1 MPDDN
6 NQNEQQEVQSDEV
19 RVVEKE
25 AVNAPKSA
33 TTLLSQLASEDFS
46 QVKKALSFVEQ
57 GYKLNNAAMQ
67 ELLFDL
73 KTKYDMSYR
82 DLLAIYL
89 TLDIAVEK
97 GALTNEVLDYLREHP
112 DELKIFEE

>member
-6 NQNEQQEVQSDEV
+6 KEIEQENVQNNE
-19 RVVEKE
+19 EKVAGIG
-25 AVNAPKSA
+25 AVNAPKNA
-33 TTLLSQLASEDFS
+33 TSLLSQLASEDFS